1 VHELTVAQRL
11 VERAEAAAYKAGAE
25 RVDAVTVE
33 VGVATHLVPDQL
45 AFCIE
50 AMAEDTPVAGAD
62 VRFNRV
68 QARGECRCGWTGELD
83 ALEGVVGGAP
93 DRRCPDCGRG
103 VDLTDGRGCRLVSVE
118 VPQCDPRGGPGERD
132 AAGRA
137 DGEPEGSDSTETG
150 SGTGNGD
157 GGDGVADA
165 PTGPSADRETDP
177 VRD

>member
-11 VERAEAAAYKAGAE
+11 VERAEAAAREAGAG

-33 VGVATHLVPDQL
+33 VGVATHLVADQL

-62 VRFNRV
+62 VRFDRV
-68 QARGECRCGWTGELD
+68 PARGECRCGWTGELD
-83 ALEGVVGGAP
+83 ALDGVVGGAP

-103 VDLTDGRGCRLVSVE
+103 VELTDGRGCRLVSVV
-118 VPQCDPRGGPGERD
+118 VPDRDP
-132 AAGRA
+132 
-137 DGEPEGSDSTETG
+137 
-150 SGTGNGD
+150 GD
-157 GGDGVADA
+157 GPTGPDVAGHTDGVPSGPDPTVVEHGSEAGADA
-165 PTGPSADRETDP
+165 PAESPPDRETDL